1 MAVTVDI
8 DGGRVEISD
17 VATEK
22 TLERLVNLMEKSSTG
37 KDKGTIA
44 EVKARVANTKQ
55 LTTGVVK
62 LKGLASAGSDAT
74 DALEDA
80 AKSANTFAARGKKML
95 DAVLGSAKGLINF
108 GGEVAGT
115 GMNMKS
121 LGDAV
126 DKNASQFGA
135 LGAVFGAAAGAI
147 VGHSANLIDTFD
159 GLSSTGATFTN
170 NLFDLERVAANSYM
184 SLEQMTG
191 LLRQNSESLAVF
203 GGSARLGA
211 KRFTEMNRVV
221 QDTYRTDFAMMG
233 IKASE
238 SAEMLAQ
245 FTAMQARNTQ
255 FATLG
260 VQQQAQ
266 AGANFVKEVQ
276 MMANLTG
283 QDRKQLAQKMAN
295 DKRRA
300 DVELQMSRMQGEAA
314 SGARAAFATMG
325 TQFGEGSP
333 IMDALRTSFL
343 GLPAAATTAGN
354 MLLQDGNMGPVIA
367 KITAGL
373 KDGTISMTDIQKEL
387 AGVSTTFIEANK
399 GMEGIAQYSEIAM
412 AFTEVS
418 AALLNAQKQRL
429 IVEKDFNGDYDKFVA
444 DQKTQLDENSKNMKN
459 VDLLSQ
465 EIGKTVRL
473 GFNSVTESAVG
484 VMSAGVKSLQTLVTS
499 MPTSMDAFTN
509 AIGDASK
516 PATAVGAAK
525 GLQTGL
531 SKAAGQLKLFKK
543 ALETIGIG
551 GGATATAT
559 TKGTSSVAEGV
570 IKGATESDK
579 IAKAA
584 GQSTTMLTKAS
595 GMLAKILPRI
605 PIIGS
610 ALSGGVTYATS
621 EQETQVGKL
630 SEGIGSGL
638 GSFGGAAGGA
648 ATGALIGSAVPII
661 GTLIGGIIGG
671 IAGGIGGDM
680 LGKTVG
686 GKLANFFGFAEGGI
700 VTQPVYNAAIGEK
713 PGTKEGVFP
722 LPANFDKD
730 TAFDRSGE
738 KAMAQAAQQI
748 AKAVTNFDNSEM
760 LQEMRKF
767 NKNIKVVGDRL
778 A

>member
-22 TLERLVNLMEKSSTG
+22 TLERLVNLMEKSSTN
-37 KDKGTIA
+37 KDPSKLA
-44 EVKARVANTKQ
+44 EVKARVANTKE

-95 DAVLGSAKGLINF
+95 DAVLGAGKGLIQF

-126 DKNASQFGA
+126 DKNASHFGA

-170 NLFDLERVAANSYM
+170 NLFDLERVAANSYL

-255 FATLG
+255 FSTLG

-266 AGANFVKEVQ
+266 AGANFIKEVQ

-314 SGARAAFATMG
+314 SGARAAFASMG
-325 TQFGEGSP
+325 TQFGESSP

-373 KDGTISMTDIQKEL
+373 KDGTISMSGIQKEL
-387 AGVSTTFIEANK
+387 AAVSTTFINANK

-484 VMSAGVKSLQTLVTS
+484 VMSTGVKSLQTLVAS

-509 AIGDASK
+509 ALGDASK

-531 SKAAGQLKLFKK
+531 TKAAGQLKMFKD
-543 ALETIGIG
+543 ALAKIGIG
-551 GGATATAT
+551 GGASAT
-559 TKGTSSVAEGV
+559 TKGTGSIAEGV
-570 IKGATESDK
+570 IKGATEADK
-579 IAKAA
+579 VAKAA
-584 GQSTTMLTKAS
+584 GQGTTMLSKAT
-595 GMLAKILPRI
+595 GLLGKVLPRI

-648 ATGALIGSAVPII
+648 ATGALIGSAIPIV

-680 LGKTVG
+680 IGKIAG

-713 PGTKEGVFP
+713 PGTQEGVFP
-722 LPANFDKD
+722 LPANFDKE

>member
-22 TLERLVNLMEKSSTG
+22 TLERLVNLMEKSATN
-37 KDKGTIA
+37 KDPSKAA
-44 EVKARVANTKQ
+44 ELKARVATTQQ
-55 LTTGVVK
+55 LTKGVVK

-95 DAVLGSAKGLINF
+95 DAVLGAGKGLIQF

-126 DKNASQFGA
+126 DKNASHFGA

-170 NLFDLERVAANSYM
+170 NLFDLERVAANSYL

-191 LLRQNSESLAVF
+191 MLRQNSESLAVF

-221 QDTYRTDFAMMG
+221 QDTYRTDFAMLG

-238 SAEMLAQ
+238 SAELLAQ

-255 FATLG
+255 FATMG

-266 AGANFVKEVQ
+266 AGANFVKEIQ

-283 QDRKQLAQKMAN
+283 QDRKQLASKMAN

-300 DVELQMSRMQGEAA
+300 DVELQLSRMTGEA
-314 SGARAAFATMG
+314 SKGARAAFATMG
-325 TQFGEGSP
+325 TQFGESSP

-373 KDGTISMTDIQKEL
+373 KDGTVSMTDIQKEL
-387 AGVSTTFIEANK
+387 AGVSTKFIDANK

-429 IVEKDFNGDYDKFVA
+429 VVEKDFNGDYDKFVA
-444 DQKTQLDENSKNMKN
+444 AQKTQLDENSKNMKN

-484 VMSAGVKSLQTLVTS
+484 VMSDGVKALKTLVAG
-499 MPTSMDAFTN
+499 MPTSMDEFSTAL
-509 AIGDASK
+509 GDASK
-516 PATAVGAAK
+516 PASATGAAMGLQK
-525 GLQTGL
+525 GLA
-531 SKAAGQLKLFKK
+531 SAKNQLGFFKK
-543 ALETIGIG
+543 ALESIGIG
-551 GGATATAT
+551 GGASAT
-559 TKGTSSVAEGV
+559 TKGTSSIAEGV

-579 IAKAA
+579 VAKAA
-584 GQSTTMLTKAS
+584 GQSTTMLSKAS
-595 GMLAKILPRI
+595 GLLGKILPRI

-680 LGKTVG
+680 LGKSVG
-686 GKLANFFGFAEGGI
+686 GKLANFFGFADGGI

-713 PGTKEGVFP
+713 PGTQEGVFP
-722 LPANFDKD
+722 LPANFDKE

>member
-22 TLERLVNLMEKSSTG
+22 TLERLVNLMEKSATG
-37 KDKGTIA
+37 KTPGAVA
-44 EVKARVANTKQ
+44 EVKARAANTKE

-95 DAVLGSAKGLINF
+95 DAVLGAGKGLIQF

-126 DKNASQFGA
+126 DKGSSQFGA

-170 NLFDLERVAANSYM
+170 NLFDLERVAANSYL

-221 QDTYRTDFAMMG
+221 QDTYRTDFAMLG

-238 SAEMLAQ
+238 SAELLAQ

-255 FATLG
+255 FATMG

-266 AGANFVKEVQ
+266 AGANFVKEIQ

-283 QDRKQLAQKMAN
+283 QDRKQLASKMAN

-300 DVELQMSRMQGEAA
+300 DVELQLSRMTGEA
-314 SGARAAFATMG
+314 SKGARAAFATMG
-325 TQFGEGSP
+325 TQFGESSP

-373 KDGTISMTDIQKEL
+373 KDGTVSMTDIQKEL
-387 AGVSTTFIEANK
+387 AGVSTKFIDANK

-429 IVEKDFNGDYDKFVA
+429 VVEKDFNGDYDKFVA
-444 DQKTQLDENSKNMKN
+444 AQKTQLDENSKNMKN

-484 VMSAGVKSLQTLVTS
+484 VMSDGVKALKTLVAG
-499 MPTSMDAFTN
+499 MPTSMDEFSTAL
-509 AIGDASK
+509 GDASK
-516 PATAVGAAK
+516 PASATGAAK

-531 SKAAGQLKLFKK
+531 TKAAAQLKLFKD
-543 ALETIGIG
+543 ALAKIGIG
-551 GGATATAT
+551 GGASAT
-559 TKGTSSVAEGV
+559 TKGTSSIAEGV
-570 IKGATESDK
+570 IKGAAESDK
-579 IAKAA
+579 VAKAA
-584 GQSTTMLTKAS
+584 GQSTTMLSKAS
-595 GMLAKILPRI
+595 GLLGKILPRI

-680 LGKTVG
+680 LGKFAG
-686 GKLANFFGFAEGGI
+686 GKLANLFGFADGGI

-713 PGTKEGVFP
+713 PGTQEGVFP
-722 LPANFDKD
+722 LPANFDKE

>member
-22 TLERLVNLMEKSSTG
+22 TLERLVNLMEKSATG
-37 KDKGTIA
+37 KTPAAVA
-44 EVKARVANTKQ
+44 EVKARAANTKE

-95 DAVLGSAKGLINF
+95 DAVLGAGKGLINF

-115 GMNMKS
+115 GLNMKS

-170 NLFDLERVAANSYM
+170 NLFDLERVAANSYL

-191 LLRQNSESLAVF
+191 MLRENSESLAVF

-211 KRFTEMNRVV
+211 KRFSEMNRVV

-367 KITAGL
+367 RITAGL
-373 KDGTISMTDIQKEL
+373 KDGTVSMTDIQKEL

-429 IVEKDFNGDYDKFVA
+429 TVEKDFNGDYDKFVA
-444 DQKTQLDENSKNMKN
+444 AQKTQLDENSKNMKN

-473 GFNSVTESAVG
+473 GFNSVTESAVS

-516 PATAVGAAK
+516 PASAVGAAK

-531 SKAAGQLKLFKK
+531 EKAAGQLKMFKD
-543 ALETIGIG
+543 ALEKIGIG
-551 GGATATAT
+551 GGTASATTATST
-559 TKGTSSVAEGV
+559 NIAEGV
-570 IKGATESDK
+570 IKGAQSSDEV
-579 IAKAA
+579 AKAA
-584 GQSTTMLTKAS
+584 GQSTTMLSKAS
-595 GMLAKILPRI
+595 GMLGKILPRI

-621 EQETQVGKL
+621 EQETQVGKI

-680 LGKTVG
+680 LGKSVG

-700 VTQPVYNAAIGEK
+700 VTQPIYNAAIGEK
-713 PGTKEGVFP
+713 PGTQEGVFP

>member
-22 TLERLVNLMEKSSTG
+22 TLERLVNLMEKSSTN
-37 KDKGTIA
+37 KDPSKLA
-44 EVKARVANTKQ
+44 EVKARVANTKE

-95 DAVLGSAKGLINF
+95 DAVLGAGKGLIQF

-126 DKNASQFGA
+126 DKNASHFGA

-170 NLFDLERVAANSYM
+170 NLFDLERVAANSYL

-191 LLRQNSESLAVF
+191 MLRQNSESLAVF

-255 FATLG
+255 FSTLG

-266 AGANFVKEVQ
+266 AGANFIKEVQ

-314 SGARAAFATMG
+314 SGARAAFASMG
-325 TQFGEGSP
+325 TQFGESSP

-373 KDGTISMTDIQKEL
+373 KDGTISMSGIQKEL
-387 AGVSTTFIEANK
+387 AAVSTTFINANK

-484 VMSAGVKSLQTLVTS
+484 VMSTGVKSLQTLVAS

-509 AIGDASK
+509 ALGDASK

-531 SKAAGQLKLFKK
+531 TKAADQLKMFKD
-543 ALETIGIG
+543 ALAKIGIG
-551 GGATATAT
+551 GGASAT
-559 TKGTSSVAEGV
+559 TKGTGSIAEGV
-570 IKGATESDK
+570 IKGATEADK
-579 IAKAA
+579 VAKAA
-584 GQSTTMLTKAS
+584 GQGTTMLSKAT
-595 GMLAKILPRI
+595 GLLGKVLPRI

-648 ATGALIGSAVPII
+648 ATGALIGSAIPIV

-680 LGKTVG
+680 IGKIAG

-713 PGTKEGVFP
+713 PGTQEGVFP
-722 LPANFDKD
+722 LPANFDKE

>member
-22 TLERLVNLMEKSSTG
+22 TLERLVNLMEKSSTN
-37 KDKGTIA
+37 KDPSKLA
-44 EVKARVANTKQ
+44 EVKARVANTKE

-95 DAVLGSAKGLINF
+95 DAVLGAGKGLIQF

-126 DKNASQFGA
+126 DKNASHFGA

-170 NLFDLERVAANSYM
+170 NLFDLERVAANSYL

-255 FATLG
+255 FSTLG

-266 AGANFVKEVQ
+266 AGANFIKEVQ

-314 SGARAAFATMG
+314 SGARAAFASMG
-325 TQFGEGSP
+325 TQFGESSP

-373 KDGTISMTDIQKEL
+373 KDGTISMSGIQKEL
-387 AGVSTTFIEANK
+387 AAVSTTFINANK

-484 VMSAGVKSLQTLVTS
+484 VMSTGVKSLQTLVAS

-509 AIGDASK
+509 ALGDASK

-531 SKAAGQLKLFKK
+531 TKAAGQLKTFKD
-543 ALETIGIG
+543 ALAKIGIG
-551 GGATATAT
+551 GGASAT
-559 TKGTSSVAEGV
+559 TKGTGSIAEGV
-570 IKGATESDK
+570 IKGATEADK
-579 IAKAA
+579 VAKAA
-584 GQSTTMLTKAS
+584 GQGTTMLSKAT
-595 GMLAKILPRI
+595 GLLGKVLPRI

-648 ATGALIGSAVPII
+648 ATGALIGSAIPIV

-680 LGKTVG
+680 IGKIAG

-713 PGTKEGVFP
+713 PGTQEGVFP
-722 LPANFDKD
+722 LPANFDKE

>member
-22 TLERLVNLMEKSSTG
+22 TLERLVNLMEKSATN
-37 KDKGTIA
+37 KDPSKAA
-44 EVKARVANTKQ
+44 ELKARVATTQQ
-55 LTTGVVK
+55 LTKGVVK

-95 DAVLGSAKGLINF
+95 DAVLGAGKGLIQF

-126 DKNASQFGA
+126 DKNASHFGA

-170 NLFDLERVAANSYM
+170 NLFDLERVAANSYL

-191 LLRQNSESLAVF
+191 MLRQNSESLAVF

-221 QDTYRTDFAMMG
+221 QDTYRTDFAMLG

-238 SAEMLAQ
+238 SAELLAQ

-255 FATLG
+255 FATMG

-266 AGANFVKEVQ
+266 AGANFVKEIQ

-283 QDRKQLAQKMAN
+283 QDRKQLASKMAN

-300 DVELQMSRMQGEAA
+300 DVELQLSRMTGEA
-314 SGARAAFATMG
+314 SKGARAAFATMG
-325 TQFGEGSP
+325 TQFGESSP

-373 KDGTISMTDIQKEL
+373 KDGTVSMTDIQKEL
-387 AGVSTTFIEANK
+387 AGVSTKFIDANK

-429 IVEKDFNGDYDKFVA
+429 VVEKDFNGDYDKFVA
-444 DQKTQLDENSKNMKN
+444 AQKTQLDENSKNMKN

-484 VMSAGVKSLQTLVTS
+484 VMSDGVKALKTLVAG
-499 MPTSMDAFTN
+499 MPTSMDEFSTAL
-509 AIGDASK
+509 GDASK
-516 PATAVGAAK
+516 PASATGAAMGLQK
-525 GLQTGL
+525 GLASAKT
-531 SKAAGQLKLFKK
+531 QLDFFKK
-543 ALETIGIG
+543 ALEKIGIG
-551 GGATATAT
+551 GGASAT
-559 TKGTSSVAEGV
+559 TKGTSSIAEGV

-579 IAKAA
+579 VAKAA
-584 GQSTTMLTKAS
+584 GQSTTMLSKAS
-595 GMLAKILPRI
+595 GLLGKILPRI

-680 LGKTVG
+680 LGKSVG
-686 GKLANFFGFAEGGI
+686 GKLANFFGFADGGI

-713 PGTKEGVFP
+713 PGTQEGVFP
-722 LPANFDKD
+722 LPANFDKE

>member
-22 TLERLVNLMEKSSTG
+22 TLERLVNLMEKSATN
-37 KDKGTIA
+37 KDPSKAA
-44 EVKARVANTKQ
+44 ELKARVATTQQ
-55 LTTGVVK
+55 LTKGVVK
-62 LKGLASAGSDAT
+62 LKALTSAGSDAT

-95 DAVLGSAKGLINF
+95 DAVLGAGKGLIQF

-126 DKNASQFGA
+126 DKNASHFGA

-170 NLFDLERVAANSYM
+170 NLFDLERVAANSYL

-191 LLRQNSESLAVF
+191 MLRQNSESLAVF

-221 QDTYRTDFAMMG
+221 QDTYRTDFAMLG

-238 SAEMLAQ
+238 SAELLAQ

-255 FATLG
+255 FATMG

-266 AGANFVKEVQ
+266 AGANFVKEIQ

-283 QDRKQLAQKMAN
+283 QDRKQLASKMAN

-300 DVELQMSRMQGEAA
+300 DVELQLSRMTGEA
-314 SGARAAFATMG
+314 SKGARAAFATMG
-325 TQFGEGSP
+325 TQFGESSP

-373 KDGTISMTDIQKEL
+373 KDGTVSMTDIQKEL
-387 AGVSTTFIEANK
+387 AGVSTKFIDANK

-429 IVEKDFNGDYDKFVA
+429 VVEKDFNGDYDKFVA
-444 DQKTQLDENSKNMKN
+444 AQKTQLDENSKNMKN

-484 VMSAGVKSLQTLVTS
+484 VMSDGVKALKTLVAG
-499 MPTSMDAFTN
+499 MPTSMDEFSTAL
-509 AIGDASK
+509 GDASK
-516 PATAVGAAK
+516 PASATGAAMGLQK
-525 GLQTGL
+525 GLASAKT
-531 SKAAGQLKLFKK
+531 QLDFFKK
-543 ALETIGIG
+543 ALESIGIG
-551 GGATATAT
+551 GGASAT
-559 TKGTSSVAEGV
+559 TKGTSSIAEGV

-579 IAKAA
+579 VAKAA
-584 GQSTTMLTKAS
+584 GQSTTMLSKAS
-595 GMLAKILPRI
+595 GLLGKILPRI

-680 LGKTVG
+680 LGKSVG
-686 GKLANFFGFAEGGI
+686 GKLANFFGFADGGI

-713 PGTKEGVFP
+713 PGTQEGVFP
-722 LPANFDKD
+722 LPANFDKE

>member
-22 TLERLVNLMEKSSTG
+22 TLERLVNLMEKSATN
-37 KDKGTIA
+37 KDPSKVA
-44 EVKARVANTKQ
+44 EIKARVDHTKQ

-95 DAVLGSAKGLINF
+95 DAVLGSAKGLIQF

-126 DKNASQFGA
+126 DKNASHFGA

-170 NLFDLERVAANSYM
+170 NLFDLERVAANSYL

-191 LLRQNSESLAVF
+191 MLRQNSESLAVF

-221 QDTYRTDFAMMG
+221 QDTYRTDFAMLG

-238 SAEMLAQ
+238 SAELLAQ

-255 FATLG
+255 FATMG

-266 AGANFVKEVQ
+266 AGANFVKEIQ

-283 QDRKQLAQKMAN
+283 QDRKQLASKMAN

-300 DVELQMSRMQGEAA
+300 DVELQLSRMTGEA
-314 SGARAAFATMG
+314 SKGARAAFATMG
-325 TQFGEGSP
+325 TQFGESSP

-373 KDGTISMTDIQKEL
+373 KDGTVSMTDIQKEL
-387 AGVSTTFIEANK
+387 AGVSTKFIDANK

-429 IVEKDFNGDYDKFVA
+429 VVEKDFNGDYDKFVA
-444 DQKTQLDENSKNMKN
+444 AQKTQLDENSKNMKN

-484 VMSAGVKSLQTLVTS
+484 VMSDGVKALKTLVAG
-499 MPTSMDAFTN
+499 MPTSMDEFSTAL
-509 AIGDASK
+509 GDASK
-516 PATAVGAAK
+516 PASAVGAAK

-531 SKAAGQLKLFKK
+531 TKAADQLKVFKD
-543 ALETIGIG
+543 ALAKIGIG
-551 GGATATAT
+551 GGASAT
-559 TKGTSSVAEGV
+559 TKGTSSIAEGV

-579 IAKAA
+579 VAKAA
-584 GQSTTMLTKAS
+584 GQSTTMLSKAS
-595 GMLAKILPRI
+595 GLLGKILPRI

-680 LGKTVG
+680 LGKSVG
-686 GKLANFFGFAEGGI
+686 GKLANFFGFADGGI

-713 PGTKEGVFP
+713 PGTQEGVFP
-722 LPANFDKD
+722 LPANFDKE